1 MLGGVVLLWFIE
13 VALAVAWVAWDIR
26 QTPEAAVLKWGFV
39 VVTGF
44 SGLFGALLYAL
55 ACREPLPG
63 THQPYVSPRWRQVVG
78 STMHCVAGDGI
89 GILVTAA
96 ALAPLHLP
104 TMVDLGAEYAVGF
117 GFGWTIFQ
125 ALFMRG
131 MLGGSYG
138 LALRHTFLPEL
149 LSMNGVMA
157 AMAAVS
163 TPWQG
168 ALAAAAS
175 PSSPDFWFVMS
186 LALCAGFL
194 VAYPINWWL
203 VASGLKHGM
212 TTVLPDGRGAPLA
225 AASLWLAPLWP
236 STATEATRGD
246 PTSPWPG
253 RPPREQRSGSEPPQL
268 RLPATITRSPAG
280 GRSCRGWSWRASPS
294 WPQVCWWRA
303 WRATCSGSDGRSRLG
318 PLATWIRWVEC
329 PSAPAG
335 GPAAGAVP

>member
-63 THQPYVSPRWRQVVG
+63 THQAYVAPRWRQVVG

-104 TMVDLGAEYAVGF
+104 TIVDLGAEYAVGF

-131 MLGGSYG
+131 MLGGSYS
-138 LALRHTFLPEL
+138 LALRRTFLPEL

-168 ALAAAAS
+168 TLAAAAS
-175 PSSPDFWFVMS
+175 PASLDFWFVMS

-212 TTVLPDGRGAPLA
+212 TTTMPDGRGAPLA
-225 AASLWLAPLWP
+225 AGLAL
-236 STATEATRGD
+236 AGAALAEDRH
-246 PTSPWPG
+246 
-253 RPPREQRSGSEPPQL
+253 GSHQ
-268 RLPATITRSPAG
+268 
-280 GRSCRGWSWRASPS
+280 GRSDRAMAGPPVS
-294 WPQVCWWRA
+294 RA
-303 WRATCSGSDGRSRLG
+303 EFEVRT
-318 PLATWIRWVEC
+318 T
-329 PSAPAG
+329 SAPPPSHHHPVTSRGQELPGMVVASFAIL
-335 GPAAGAVP
+335 AAGVVVAGLAGNLFGV